1 MGKAGRLVQS
11 NHRLLL
17 FLLLLFLTTKVCIS
31 QTFPTSDYFKNII
44 NQPAPPTQIPA
55 PQGLKELVVSG
66 ELRMTLEDAIRL
78 MLMNNTN
85 VRMNQLDLETS
96 RWAVVRTYRPFDP
109 IGRASFNA
117 TRATTPSNVATEG
130 AVTRSDL
137 DQQTQLGY
145 SQTFQTGTRFDT
157 SYDTFRSSTNNVFSY
172 YNPSIAS
179 NLNFSLTQPMLR
191 NRGLFPNQAPIVIA
205 RRNLNQTRANFEAQ
219 INEAISTVVNQYWA
233 VVGARENI
241 KVQQTALQ
249 MAEVTYKHNQREL
262 ELGAL
267 PPLDIFRS
275 ESQVASR
282 RVDVIR
288 AEYAL
293 KQAEDALRQTLGADL
308 DMDVRNLK
316 LDLIEKVEAAG
327 ELMKVNLEEALQQ
340 ALSRRPELEALR
352 QQLANSDTSIRL
364 AHNNLQPDL
373 GFSLFYTGSG
383 QSGDQFDLNTTPPA
397 LISQGGV
404 GDSLGQIVR
413 LQYPTYGFSF
423 QLNLPIKNRAAQAD
437 LGAAL
442 VDKRRGLY
450 GMRKLEQTIGLEV
463 RNAANQLEQTKL
475 SMAAAKVARD
485 LAQKTLEAEQ
495 RKYELGVSQI
505 FFVLDAQTQLS
516 QSELSFL
523 QAQISYQLAVADLDR
538 ATGGLLERHR
548 VQVNEA
554 TN

>member
-1 MGKAGRLVQS
+1 
-11 NHRLLL
+11 
-17 FLLLLFLTTKVCIS
+17 
-31 QTFPTSDYFKNII
+31 
-44 NQPAPPTQIPA
+44 
-55 PQGLKELVVSG
+55 
-66 ELRMTLEDAIRL
+66 
-78 MLMNNTN
+78 
-85 VRMNQLDLETS
+85 
-96 RWAVVRTYRPFDP
+96 
-109 IGRASFNA
+109 
-117 TRATTPSNVATEG
+117 
-130 AVTRSDL
+130 
-137 DQQTQLGY
+137 
-145 SQTFQTGTRFDT
+145 
-157 SYDTFRSSTNNVFSY
+157 
-172 YNPSIAS
+172 
-179 NLNFSLTQPMLR
+179 
-191 NRGLFPNQAPIVIA
+191 
-205 RRNLNQTRANFEAQ
+205 
-219 INEAISTVVNQYWA
+219 
-233 VVGARENI
+233 
-241 KVQQTALQ
+241 
-249 MAEVTYKHNQREL
+249 
-262 ELGAL
+262 L